1 MRLWGGRTGRHPVL
15 LEATNV
21 NQTQPLPQDISQ
33 SLSADPASA
42 QHVSHLGVVQ
52 GNAPACRRVLVVED
66 HPLLRF
72 ALIDALIG
80 QGYECYGAEHGL
92 AALALLGK
100 TRVDLVVTDLNMPH
114 MGGIELLMHLGAWP
128 TTQAIPVVVVTAHV
142 SDELRLRILRAGAKA
157 VVERSVR
164 SDEIL
169 ASVRASLDG
178 PAPAPQPPL
187 APAL

>member
-1 MRLWGGRTGRHPVL
+1 M
-15 LEATNV
+15 